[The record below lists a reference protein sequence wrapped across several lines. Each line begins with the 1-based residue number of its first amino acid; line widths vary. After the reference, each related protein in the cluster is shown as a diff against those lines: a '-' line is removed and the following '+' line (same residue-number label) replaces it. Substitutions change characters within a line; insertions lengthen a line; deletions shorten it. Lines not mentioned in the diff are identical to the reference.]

1 MLHFLTFFAIIIPTG
16 DFMELS
22 NIKIN
27 NFSEIRTKIFTKDE
41 IIDYIRQVVSYLE
54 ITDYL
59 SEIIFTNV
67 KYQDLASYNFKSKE
81 LKMSLIA
88 IMNEAK
94 MEVNY
99 DNRLNYT
106 LLVNLTI
113 ILTLIHEINHTLQ
126 NYLIHESDL
135 PLFQIFEEELDLFAD
150 ESQAML
156 RYYQTN
162 HSSFIFEREAN
173 INSCENI
180 LRILNNDCFD
190 QIIFEYFYDLLK
202 KELLSGYAIHKTYV
216 YSPIERIYKDLIK
229 KKHPS
234 IDGVDLYDR
243 IKLGFNVSKEDF
255 DTFSQNIDQLI
266 LSKNNLPKV

>member
-1 MLHFLTFFAIIIPTG
+1 
-16 DFMELS
+16 MELS

-27 NFSEIRTKIFTKDE
+27 NFSEIRTKIFTKVE
-41 IIDYIRQVVSYLE
+41 IINYIRKVVSYLE

-59 SEIIFTNV
+59 TEIIFTNV

-81 LKMSLIA
+81 LKLSLIA

-113 ILTLIHEINHTLQ
+113 LLTLIHEINHILQ
-126 NYLIHESDL
+126 NYLINESDL
-135 PLFQIFEEELDLFAD
+135 PLFRVFKEELELFVD
-150 ESQAML
+150 ESESMM

-162 HSSFIFEREAN
+162 YSSFIFEREAN
-173 INSCENI
+173 INSCENV

-202 KELLSGYAIHKTYV
+202 KELLSGYAVHDTIV
-216 YSPIERIYKDLIK
+216 YSPIERIYKDVIK
-229 KKHPS
+229 KEHPT

-243 IKLGFNVSKEDF
+243 IKLGFNITRDEF
-255 DTFSQNIDQLI
+255 DSFSQNIDQLI